1 MVRRLSSAFVSSL
14 IIDYRFRLGRIHW
27 KIMVPREQPNSIVTI
42 QYEDAPIFIGTL
54 QSKIKHHTKMNL
66 IFLSSYNA
74 CCDFLQNNQLL
85 SIIRAH
91 EAQDAG

>member
-1 MVRRLSSAFVSSL
+1 MVKSACSASILLIVS
-14 IIDYRFRLGRIHW
+14 RLGRIHW
-27 KIMVPREQPNSIVTI
+27 KIMDLNERQNSIVTI
-42 QYEDAPIFIGTL
+42 QCAGVRTFIGKSIDQDEEGKGETV
-54 QSKIKHHTKMNL
+54 H
-66 IFLSSYNA
+66 FSYAA

>member
-1 MVRRLSSAFVSSL
+1 MKGL
-14 IIDYRFRLGRIHW
+14 ISTFPL
-27 KIMVPREQPNSIVTI
+27 PSIR
-42 QYEDAPIFIGTL
+42 
-54 QSKIKHHTKMNL
+54 
-66 IFLSSYNA
+66 SSYAA